1 MFVIASASSTTN
13 AIAVITCVGV
23 ACLWLASKLKVPAI
37 LLLLPAGV
45 IAGPALN
52 VLKPDEQFGEVLFP
66 AVSIGVALLLFE
78 GGLSLRFDRIGGVKS
93 VTARLVTVGA
103 FITWIVGIGAVA
115 LLFDLGRGLTA
126 LVAALLIV
134 SGPTVVQPL
143 LRMAKPRSSVSEVL
157 RWEGIVIDPIGA
169 TLGVAVL
176 DAVIEDLGFVDSA
189 LRIFITLGAGGVIGL
204 ATGAAFSFLLGRHA
218 IPDYLQNPA
227 ALVAAIGSY
236 ALAESVSTDAGLMAT
251 TTLGLVLANQ
261 RRAPTRHIREF
272 QEELSLLV
280 LGSLFLVLGAR
291 VDLDEMVEVLPRSIV
306 LVFILAVVARP
317 LAVAASTVG
326 SGLSTR
332 ERMFIAVIAP
342 RGIVAAAISAVFA
355 LELEEAGLDPGPLV
369 PIVFSVI
376 VLTVMLY
383 GLTAVPMARVLRV
396 ARPAPRGVAIVGA
409 DAWHLQLA
417 TCLQDADVPVMLF
430 TDRAFERRR
439 AERSLLLV
447 FDGRLQGEELLEAA
461 DAVGINSVLVLTD
474 RTELAT
480 AVVTTLG
487 PHVGRANLFAMSHG
501 FDVETGIG
509 AALAARVAFGKEFDP
524 SRLLEVLN
532 GGGTLVVVDS
542 DDVAS
547 DDVTLVG
554 LNDRHASFDGSI
566 DTQTIVARPRVSA
579 EEAVGSDT

>member
-1 MFVIASASSTTN
+1 M
-13 AIAVITCVGV
+13 
-23 ACLWLASKLKVPAI
+23 
-37 LLLLPAGV
+37 
-45 IAGPALN
+45 
-52 VLKPDEQFGEVLFP
+52 LKPDEQFGDVLFP
-66 AVSIGVALLLFE
+66 AVSLGVGLLLFE
-78 GGLSLRFDRIGGVKS
+78 GGLSLRFDRIGEVKS

-103 FITWIVGIGAVA
+103 FITWIIGIGAVA

-176 DAVIEDLGFVDSA
+176 DAVINDLGFVDSS

-204 ATGAAFSFLLGRHA
+204 VTGVGFAFLLGRHV

-227 ALVAAIGSY
+227 ALAAAIGSF
-236 ALAESVSTDAGLMAT
+236 AVADLVSTDAGLMAT

-261 RRAPTRHIREF
+261 KRAPTRHIREF

-291 VDLDEMVEVLPRSIV
+291 VDLDEMIDVLPKSV
-306 LVFILAVVARP
+306 ALVFVLAVIARP
-317 LAVAASTVG
+317 LAVAASTIG

-342 RGIVAAAISAVFA
+342 RGIVAAAVSAVFA
-355 LELEEAGLDPGPLV
+355 LELEEAGVDPGPLV
-369 PIVFSVI
+369 AIVFSVI
-376 VLTVMLY
+376 VLTVLLY
-383 GLTAVPMARVLRV
+383 GLTAVPMAKILRV

-417 TCLQDADVPVMLF
+417 TALQDADVPIMLF

-461 DAVGINSVLVLTD
+461 DAVGINTVLVLTD

-501 FDVETGIG
+501 HDVETGVG
-509 AALAARVAFGKEFDP
+509 AALAARAAFGKEFD
-524 SRLLEVLN
+524 SDELDEILAS
-532 GGGTLVVVDS
+532 GGEITIVDH
-542 DDVAS
+542 DDVKS
-547 DDVTLVG
+547 TDVLLVG
-554 LNDRHASFDGSI
+554 LDAGQASFDGSNS
-566 DTQTIVARPRVSA
+566 TQAIVARRVLIV
-579 EEAVGSDT
+579 EEVVESDK